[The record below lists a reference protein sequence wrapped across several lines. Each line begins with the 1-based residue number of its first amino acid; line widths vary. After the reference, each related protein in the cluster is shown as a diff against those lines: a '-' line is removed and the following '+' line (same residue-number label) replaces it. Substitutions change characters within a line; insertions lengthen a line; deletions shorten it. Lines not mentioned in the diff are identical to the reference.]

1 MLYVRVKWKG
11 PAWISHVHP
20 WCFSGA
26 TLASWNSAPPT
37 EAVEATTRPVCYV
50 KFGSINPH
58 PFGSILFFVS
68 KMRDPGSRPELFA
81 MLIAMSVE
89 LVAVVSLRLGKSSS
103 VCMKVF
109 TFLSKACKTG
119 SSSSNM
125 QTLAFLCS
133 TKVSTSAMAYIG

>member
-1 MLYVRVKWKG
+1 MLYAVCACKVKRTGMDQPCSSLVFFGCNSRLLK
-11 PAWISHVHP
+11 ISSSHRSS
-20 WCFSGA
+20 WGNYS
-26 TLASWNSAPPT
+26 ASAD
-37 EAVEATTRPVCYV
+37 V
-50 KFGSINPH
+50 KFGSINPS
-58 PFGSILFFVS
+58 PFGSILFFCL
-68 KMRDPGSRPELFA
+68 KNEGSRPELFA